1 MILTTGTPVRP
12 FCGMVGSLYKHQ
24 YLLLLLL
31 LLLSDIGTISLM
43 LNWTR
48 RKKK

>member
-31 LLLSDIGTISLM
+31 LLSDIGTISLT